1 MWIRN
6 DELANRFQAC
16 NWRKRREWLDEWPF
30 DSVEKIDAIAEGL
43 KDGSTIIVRKRM
55 VAEENNEN
63 TSSDKDFF
71 IVEGKITEFHMAAT
85 NVNLLSKIESSLAE
99 KNLAGGVAAVI
110 NGMPGA
116 LANAAM
122 LSFYDGED
130 MYNFAGLVNGK
141 VVCGVF
147 RDADKIKDGDIV
159 KLVVTQRKDVLYV
172 HSLLR
177 IDDSLLL
184 MPLNTYC
191 GERAFFWN
199 CMKFARN
206 MILFMWVMAFAAFFS
221 YVDISVEKKEYII
234 LACSTILLVPLIF
247 WIPFEYWSFRTMRDY
262 SICATEIFAA
272 HGFPRPSDFD
282 MRAGATLFKD
292 HSDGFIGYSCE
303 LALKKHMS
311 KYKIQS
317 A

>member
-1 MWIRN
+1 M
-6 DELANRFQAC
+6 
-16 NWRKRREWLDEWPF
+16 
-30 DSVEKIDAIAEGL
+30 
-43 KDGSTIIVRKRM
+43 M
-55 VAEENNEN
+55 AEENNEN
-63 TSSDKDFF
+63 ASSDEDFF
-71 IVEGKITEFHMAAT
+71 IVEGKLTEFHMAAT
-85 NVNLLSKIESSLAE
+85 NVNLLNKIENSLAE

-147 RDADKIKDGDIV
+147 RDSDKIKDGDVV

-172 HSLLR
+172 HSLIR
-177 IDDSLLL
+177 IDDSFFM
-184 MPLNTYC
+184 MPLNAYC
-191 GERAFFWN
+191 GERAFFWS

-206 MILFMWVMAFAAFFS
+206 MILFFWIVAYAGFFLS
-221 YVDISVEKKEYII
+221 IDISLEKNENLIA
-234 LACSTILLVPLIF
+234 ACGTIFLLPLVF
-247 WIPFEYWSFRTMRDY
+247 CFPFEYWSFRTMRDY
-262 SICATEIFAA
+262 SIYATEIFAA
-272 HGFPRPSDFD
+272 HSFPRPSDFD
-282 MRAGATLFKD
+282 MRAGATLYKD
-292 HSDGFIGYSCE
+292 HSYGFIGYSCE
-303 LALKKHMS
+303 LALKKHRS

>member
-1 MWIRN
+1 MMKK
-6 DELANRFQAC
+6 EG
-16 NWRKRREWLDEWPF
+16 
-30 DSVEKIDAIAEGL
+30 AENI
-43 KDGSTIIVRKRM
+43 SS
-55 VAEENNEN
+55 EEV
-63 TSSDKDFF
+63 FF
-71 IVEGKITEFHMAAT
+71 TVEGKLTEFHMAAT
-85 NVNLLSKIESSLAE
+85 NVNLLSKIERSLAE
-99 KNLAGGVAAVI
+99 KNLAGGVAAAI

-234 LACSTILLVPLIF
+234 LACGTIFLVPLIF

-262 SICATEIFAA
+262 SICATEIFSA

-292 HSDGFIGYSCE
+292 HSYGFIGYSCE

>member
-1 MWIRN
+1 MADKNRSKEISD
-6 DELANRFQAC
+6 DEY
-16 NWRKRREWLDEWPF
+16 
-30 DSVEKIDAIAEGL
+30 
-43 KDGSTIIVRKRM
+43 
-55 VAEENNEN
+55 
-63 TSSDKDFF
+63 F
-71 IVEGKITEFHMAAT
+71 ILEGKITEFHVAET
-85 NVNLLSKIESSLAE
+85 TVNLLGKIEKNIEE
-99 KNLAGGVAAVI
+99 KILAGGVAAAI

-116 LANAAM
+116 LANAAI

-130 MYNFAGLVNGK
+130 MYNFAGLVNEK

-147 RDADKIKDGDIV
+147 RDADKIKDGDLV

-191 GERAFFWN
+191 GERAFFWS

-206 MILFMWVMAFAAFFS
+206 MILFMWIMAFAALFS
-221 YVDISVEKKEYII
+221 YVDVSVEKKEDLIF
-234 LACSTILLVPLIF
+234 ACGSILLVPVVF
-247 WIPFEYWSFRTMRDY
+247 WFPFEYWSFRTMRDY

-272 HGFPRPSDFD
+272 HGFPRPNDFD
-282 MRAGATLFKD
+282 IRNGATLFKD
-292 HSDGFIGYSCE
+292 HSYGFIGYSCE
-303 LALKKHMS
+303 LALKKHRS
-311 KYKIQS
+311 KYRIQS

>member
-1 MWIRN
+1 M
-6 DELANRFQAC
+6 
-16 NWRKRREWLDEWPF
+16 
-30 DSVEKIDAIAEGL
+30 
-43 KDGSTIIVRKRM
+43 
-55 VAEENNEN
+55 AEENIEK
-63 TSSDKDFF
+63 TSSEGDFF
-71 IVEGKITEFHMAAT
+71 TVEGKLTEFHMAAT
-85 NVNLLSKIESSLAE
+85 KVNLLDEIESSLAE
-99 KNLAGGVAAVI
+99 KNLAGGVAALI

-130 MYNFAGLVNGK
+130 MYNFAGMVNGK

-159 KLVVTQRKDVLYV
+159 KLVVTQRNDVLYV

-177 IDDSLLL
+177 VDDSLLL

-191 GERAFFWN
+191 GKRAFFWS

-206 MILFMWVMAFAAFFS
+206 MILFMWIMAFAAFFS
-221 YVDISVEKKEYII
+221 YVDISVEKKEYLIVACGII
-234 LACSTILLVPLIF
+234 FLAPLVF
-247 WIPFEYWSFRTMRDY
+247 WFPFEYWSFRTMRDY

-282 MRAGATLFKD
+282 MRMGATLFKNQS
-292 HSDGFIGYSCE
+292 HGFIGYSCE
-303 LALKKHMS
+303 LALKKHRL
-311 KYKIQS
+311 KYNIQS
-317 A
+317 S